1 MSAGLQL
8 HAFDTVTG
16 EDVVE
21 PASSLIKRA
30 PILAAGVTKTLGEH
44 LESRAAIGQTTVSNA
59 AYQVLATDVDI
70 VYTSLTA
77 SRIVKLCDVDVYPK
91 GQDLVIS
98 DETGAC
104 SETITITIL
113 PGDSTGDTIPQ
124 TSNNTIVLNGPYAS
138 VRLRRGAANIW
149 KIV

>member
-1 MSAGLQL
+1 MPGVDLYG
-8 HAFDTVTG
+8 FDNDTK
-16 EDVVE
+16 ENVVE
-21 PASSLIKRA
+21 GLSSMIDRTPVVVGVSQKTV
-30 PILAAGVTKTLGEH
+30 PEHLAAKA
-44 LESRAAIGQTTVSNA
+44 SIGQTTVANV
-59 AYQVLATDVDI
+59 AYQVLATDVD
-70 VYTSLTA
+70 VAYTSLTA

-104 SETITITIL
+104 SETVTITIV
-113 PGDSTGDTIPQ
+113 PGDGTGDTIPQ
-124 TSNNTIVLNGPYAS
+124 TSNNTIVLNAPYAS